1 MNLIDRIVGWA
12 DPEKGLRRHYQRRL
26 LARAY
31 EAASPRD
38 TWRPR
43 RAGASANTDHASD
56 AATLRTKARALVQN
70 VPYARSALDGLVAY
84 TIGTGIV
91 SRAIGANAEAFN
103 NAFDRWAKTCD
114 ADGRLDWYGIQA
126 AAYRAME
133 QDGEVLI
140 RLRTRR
146 PTDNLPIPLQLQ
158 LLEIDWL
165 DASRHGLINGANVVN
180 GIEYDSLGKPAAY
193 WLWDTHPGE
202 ISMPRGRTSSQR
214 VEASSIIHLFA
225 PERPG
230 QGRGFTRFASVISR
244 VRDLQLY
251 EDAELARKNLETR
264 LSVLAS
270 GDVSLMRD
278 SDPND
283 PQGDPASKSGDL
295 GELAGGSII
304 QLPTGMQTTVI
315 EPKAAPGYVE
325 TVKQHLAMIA
335 AGFGVPY
342 ALMTGDLSETSFSS
356 MRGGWLDFRRRV
368 SLTQWHVVIPGLCER
383 VCIAA
388 MDAAIL
394 AGIIRRADR
403 RFEHSTPK
411 WEYINPE
418 QDVKAEMLEMSAGL
432 TPPSELARRRGYS
445 SFDAV
450 VAEMARDF
458 KKMEDAGVLPILMAL
473 QGRVMPGLLP
483 GTGAREETPPPK
495 AEMPA
500 VHIHTAPVH
509 VASPTVNVAPAEVRV
524 EATQVHVPAPI
535 VNVAPTEVRVEA
547 AQVNVP
553 APVVNVAPAHVRV
566 EAAHVHVPAPKVDV
580 TVTTPRRRIDGMVER
595 DEHGRVLR
603 TTQIERDI
611 DS

>member
-12 DPEKGLRRHYQRRL
+12 DPEKGLRRHYQRRM

-43 RAGASANTDHASD
+43 RPGASANTDHASD

-70 VPYARSALDGLVAY
+70 VPYMRSALDGLVAY

-91 SRAIGANAEAFN
+91 SRAIGRDAEAFN
-103 NAFDRWAKTCD
+103 SAFDEWAKSCD
-114 ADGRLDWYGIQA
+114 ADGRLNWYGMQA

-140 RLRTRR
+140 RLRPRR
-146 PTDNLPIPLQLQ
+146 PTDGLPIPLQLQ

-180 GIEYDSLGKPAAY
+180 GIEYDALGKPAAY

-202 ISMPRGRTSSQR
+202 ISMPRGRTSSTR
-214 VEASSIIHLFA
+214 VPASSIIHLFS

-278 SDPND
+278 DDPTSSIKDPN
-283 PQGDPASKSGDL
+283 QSGGDL

-304 QLPTGMQTTVI
+304 QLPTGMETTVI

-325 TVKQHLAMIA
+325 TVKHNLAMAA
-335 AGFGVPY
+335 AGLGVPY

-368 SLTQWHVVIPGLCER
+368 SLVQWHVVIPGLVER

-388 MDAAIL
+388 MDAAVL
-394 AGIIRRADR
+394 AGVIRRADR
-403 RFEHSTPK
+403 RFDHSTPK

-418 QDVKAEMLEMSAGL
+418 QDVKAEMLEISAGL
-432 TPPSELARRRGYS
+432 TTPSEAARRRGYTN
-445 SFDAV
+445 FDAV
-450 VAEMARDF
+450 VAEAAKDF
-458 KKMEDAGVLPILMAL
+458 KKMENAGVLAILLAL
-473 QGRVMPGLLP
+473 QGKVMPGVLP
-483 GTGAREETPPPK
+483 GTGL
-495 AEMPA
+495 
-500 VHIHTAPVH
+500 
-509 VASPTVNVAPAEVRV
+509 
-524 EATQVHVPAPI
+524 
-535 VNVAPTEVRVEA
+535 
-547 AQVNVP
+547 
-553 APVVNVAPAHVRV
+553 
-566 EAAHVHVPAPKVDV
+566 
-580 TVTTPRRRIDGMVER
+580 R
-595 DEHGRVLR
+595 DEPGPVAINSQREN
-603 TTQIERDI
+603 T
-611 DS
+611 